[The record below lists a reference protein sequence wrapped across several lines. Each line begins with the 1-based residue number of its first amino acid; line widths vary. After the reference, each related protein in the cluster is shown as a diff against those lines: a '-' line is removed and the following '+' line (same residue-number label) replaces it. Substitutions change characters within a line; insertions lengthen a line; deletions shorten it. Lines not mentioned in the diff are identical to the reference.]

1 MIMDMPDLS
10 HLTPEEQR
18 QILSVMN
25 RLGDPEPTDPV
36 SASKKQQNLAKST
49 SNLHTATSTIVP
61 LNTVNKKR
69 KSDGPYSN
77 NP

>member
-1 MIMDMPDLS
+1 MPDLS

-25 RLGDPEPTDPV
+25 RLGDPDAPDPF

-49 SNLHTATSTIVP
+49 SNLHTATSTTTPLKIV
-61 LNTVNKKR
+61 NNKR
-69 KSDGPYSN
+69 KSVGPYSN